1 MIELSHIYKSYR
13 LPHGKVKDVLYD
25 VSITFRPGVNMGI
38 LGLNGQGK
46 STLIRIISGTERPDK
61 GTIIRKG
68 RVSWPRGFSGRLNSG
83 IKVIFK
89 TISVMSPL
97 F

>member
-13 LPHGKVKDVLYD
+13 LPHGKVKEVLYD

-61 GTIIRKG
+61 GTIVRKG
-68 RVSWPRGFSGRLNSG
+68 RVSWPIGFSGGFS
-83 IKVIFK
+83 
-89 TISVMSPL
+89 
-97 F
+97 